1 MESYGGHY
9 GPALVPFF
17 DQQSALIQQ
26 GKLQGEPIDVGA
38 LMIDKLRRSF
48 LSLAPAPVL
57 IPQLAADGVTHSSK
71 IRSTST
77 SPLTHR
83 DMANSNQTLFLQT
96 LNNYTQGYQRFSSS
110 PGPHQQP
117 VHIQDPTH
125 ASAYTSPFQ
134 HSQPPIPP
142 QYQTGVNAHSMVPQ
156 QQHPL

>member
-1 MESYGGHY
+1 MYFLSLRFILAMESYGGHY

-57 IPQLAADGVTHSSK
+57 IPQLAADGVTHSSR

-96 LNNYTQGYQRFSSS
+96 LTNYTHKATKDFLHLRAPTNNQYIFKILLTYPHIHLLFNTHSHRYHHNFR
-110 PGPHQQP
+110 PG
-117 VHIQDPTH
+117 
-125 ASAYTSPFQ
+125 
-134 HSQPPIPP
+134 
-142 QYQTGVNAHSMVPQ
+142 
-156 QQHPL
+156 